1 MERSTKRFI
10 YAALFYLA
18 TGTVVGLLQAF
29 NPFWVN
35 ALRFSHAHLLLL
47 GFMAMMVF
55 GIGYFILPR
64 FSSTSLLWPGLVD
77 VHFWL
82 ANAGLIGMVLFKPMG
97 VALMSPLLTGLFY
110 AAAVAQVLGV
120 FMFCVNMAA
129 TLATAPAL
137 PDRKPAAT
145 APAGSTAATGP
156 AAARPTPAA
165 AAVLTPDSPVAHWVD
180 GKEGAR
186 ELLVAAGLRP
196 VADPQHMDMVR
207 KIGVTLSHACM
218 KHGMPLDDVVARLR
232 ELPDKRWNPSPAG
245 SQGLSMAPA
254 GGGGCAAPAE
264 ITPDT
269 VIGAMVEAYPETA
282 PVLERRFG
290 SGCFTC
296 PGFATETLTQGAMMH
311 GTDVHQL
318 VSELRAVTGK

>member
-1 MERSTKRFI
+1 MEKSTKRFI

-18 TGTVVGLLQAF
+18 VGSVVGLLQAI
-29 NPFWVN
+29 NPYWVN
-35 ALRFSHAHLLLL
+35 TLRFSHAHLLLL

-64 FSSTSLLWPGLVD
+64 FSSTSLLWPGLVTI
-77 VHFWL
+77 HFWL
-82 ANAGLIGMVLFKPMG
+82 ANTGLVGMVLFKPLG
-97 VALMSPLLTGLFY
+97 VALISPLLTGLFY
-110 AAAVAQVLGV
+110 AAAVAQVLGI
-120 FMFCVNMAA
+120 FMFCINMAA

-137 PDRKPAAT
+137 PTSKT
-145 APAGSTAATGP
+145 VSAPP
-156 AAARPTPAA
+156 AAARPAA
-165 AAVLTPDSPVAHWVD
+165 AAPRLTPDSPVAHWVD

-196 VADPQHMDMVR
+196 VADPQHMEMVR

-218 KHGMPLDDVVARLR
+218 KHGMPLDDVVARLSA
-232 ELPDKRWNPSPAG
+232 LPDKPFNPSPAG
-245 SQGLSMAPA
+245 SQGLAISPA
-254 GGGGCAAPAE
+254 GGGCGAPSAAQNAAAD

-269 VIGAMVEAYPETA
+269 LIGAMVDAYPETA

-311 GTDVHQL
+311 GADVNQL
-318 VSELRAVTGK
+318 VSELKAVTGK

>member
-1 MERSTKRFI
+1 MEKSTKRFI

-18 TGTVVGLLQAF
+18 VGAVVGLLQAI
-29 NPFWVN
+29 NPYWVN
-35 ALRFSHAHLLLL
+35 TLRFSHAHLLLL

-55 GIGYFILPR
+55 GVGYFILPR
-64 FSSTSLLWPGLVD
+64 FSSTSLLWPGLVNI
-77 VHFWL
+77 HFWL
-82 ANAGLIGMVLFKPMG
+82 ANTGLIGMVLFKPLG

-120 FMFCVNMAA
+120 FMFCLNMAA
-129 TLATAPAL
+129 TLGTAPPL
-137 PDRKPAAT
+137 PNRKPAPPAT
-145 APAGSTAATGP
+145 RKTVTTPAPAP
-156 AAARPTPAA
+156 APASSRPA
-165 AAVLTPDSPVAHWVD
+165 LTPDSPVAHWVD

-196 VADPQHMDMVR
+196 VADPQHMEMVR

-218 KHGMPLDDVVARLR
+218 KHGMPLDDIVARLTA
-232 ELPDKRWNPSPAG
+232 LPDKQFNPSPAG
-245 SQGLSMAPA
+245 SQGLAMAPA
-254 GGGGCAAPAE
+254 QEAPAD
-264 ITPDT
+264 ISPDT
-269 VIGAMVEAYPETA
+269 LIGAMVDAYPETA

-311 GTDVHQL
+311 GADVHQL
-318 VSELRAVTGK
+318 VAELKTVIGK